1 MSEKTNLKLI
11 PLGGLNEIGKNMM
24 VFEKDNDMIVIDCGV
39 MFPDDEFLGLD
50 YIIPDFSYVIQNHNK
65 LKAIILTHGH
75 EDHIGAVPFLLK
87 EVQAPVYANKLTL
100 GLVEL
105 KLNDHQLY
113 EDIALQEIN
122 EESILEIGAFKI
134 EFFRVNHSIPESF
147 GIVIKT
153 DIGTVI
159 HSGDFKFDQNP
170 IDNKKTDFSKIGMFG
185 AEGVLALLSD
195 STNAEEKGYTL
206 PERDVGKTL
215 AEKFDQSEGRIIIAT
230 FSSHIHRIQQIM
242 DVTSIHKRKL
252 AISGKSLLKT
262 IKISSDLGFLKIPDD
277 LIIPISNINDY
288 PEKKVAILSTGTQGE
303 PLSALYKMAVNEH
316 KRIQIV
322 KGDTVIISASPI
334 PGNEKAIANII
345 NMLIKQG
352 ADVFYESIAGVHVS
366 GHAAQEE
373 IKMMIN
379 LVNPKYYIPVH
390 GDNMHKVNNAKLA
403 IELGIPEKNIIIAQ
417 NGDIIE
423 INSDSC
429 KITDNINMKNIY
441 IDGIGYGEIDDI
453 VLKDRKMLARDGL
466 IFNILNLSPKL
477 KLCISEPE
485 IMFRGVTYM
494 ENFDSVIKDCKNL
507 IKESVHACFNNN
519 IQSALNIEKYIN
531 SKLEKYLLK
540 KIRIKPV
547 IMTKVIFTDN
557 GLAE

>member
-1 MSEKTNLKLI
+1 MAKKTSLKLI

-24 VFEKDNDMIVIDCGV
+24 VLEKDNDMIVIDCGV

-50 YIIPDFSYVIQNHNK
+50 YIIPDFSYVKQNSKK
-65 LKAIILTHGH
+65 LKAIIITHGH

-87 EVQAPVYANKLTL
+87 EVNAPIYANKLTL

-105 KLNDHQLY
+105 KLNDHQIFEGVNLNEID
-113 EDIALQEIN
+113 ED
-122 EESILEIGAFKI
+122 SKLEIGAFTI
-134 EFFRVNHSIPESF
+134 EFFRVNHSIPDSF
-147 GIVIKT
+147 GVIIRT
-153 DIGTVI
+153 NIGTVM

-170 IDNKKTDFSKIGMFG
+170 VDNKLTDFSKISLCGR
-185 AEGVLALLSD
+185 EGVLALLCD
-195 STNAEEKGYTL
+195 STNSEEKGYTL
-206 PERDVGKTL
+206 PEKDVGKTL
-215 AEKFDQSEGRIIIAT
+215 SEKFSQSEGRIIIAT

-242 DVTSIHKRKL
+242 DMSANFKRKL

-262 IKISSDLGFLKIPDD
+262 IKISSELGFLKIPED

-288 PEKKVAILSTGTQGE
+288 PLKRIAILSTGTQGE
-303 PLSALYKMAVNEH
+303 PLSALYKMALNEH
-316 KRIQIV
+316 KRIQIMN
-322 KGDTVIISASPI
+322 GDMVIISASPI

-345 NMLIKQG
+345 NMLIKHG

-379 LVNPKYYIPVH
+379 LVKPRYYIPIH

-403 IELGIPEKNIIIAQ
+403 IEIGIPEKNVVIAQ
-417 NGDIIE
+417 NGDVIK
-423 INSDSC
+423 INSNFC
-429 KITDNINMKNIY
+429 KITNNINMKNIY

-453 VLKDRKMLARDGL
+453 VLKDRKLLARDGV
-466 IFNILNLSPKL
+466 IFNILNINPKKESL
-477 KLCISEPE
+477 ASQPE

-494 ENFDSVIKDCKNL
+494 ENFDLVISDCRKLIEDSV
-507 IKESVHACFNNN
+507 EACFNNN
-519 IQSALNIEKYIN
+519 IRTALNIEKYID
-531 SKLEKYLLK
+531 SRLEKYLIK

-547 IMTKVIFTDN
+547 IMTKVIFADYD
-557 GLAE
+557 

>member
-1 MSEKTNLKLI
+1 MAKKTSLKLI

-24 VFEKDNDMIVIDCGV
+24 VLEKDNDMIVIDCGV

-50 YIIPDFSYVIQNHNK
+50 YIIPDFSYVKQNSKK
-65 LKAIILTHGH
+65 LKAIIITHGH

-87 EVQAPVYANKLTL
+87 EVNAPIYANKLTL

-105 KLNDHQLY
+105 KLNDHQIFEGVNLNEID
-113 EDIALQEIN
+113 ED
-122 EESILEIGAFKI
+122 SKLEIGAFTI
-134 EFFRVNHSIPESF
+134 EFFRVNHSIPDSF
-147 GIVIKT
+147 GVIIRT
-153 DIGTVI
+153 NIGTVM

-170 IDNKKTDFSKIGMFG
+170 VDNKLTDFSKISLCGR
-185 AEGVLALLSD
+185 EGVLALLCD
-195 STNAEEKGYTL
+195 STNSEEKGYTL
-206 PERDVGKTL
+206 PEKDVGKTL
-215 AEKFDQSEGRIIIAT
+215 SEKFSQSEGRIIIAT

-242 DVTSIHKRKL
+242 DMSANFKRKL

-262 IKISSDLGFLKIPDD
+262 IKISSELGFLKIPED

-288 PEKKVAILSTGTQGE
+288 PLKRIAILSTGTQGE
-303 PLSALYKMAVNEH
+303 PLSALYKMALNEH
-316 KRIQIV
+316 KRIQIMN
-322 KGDTVIISASPI
+322 GDMVIISASPI

-345 NMLIKQG
+345 NMLIKHG

-379 LVNPKYYIPVH
+379 LVKPRYYIPIH

-403 IELGIPEKNIIIAQ
+403 IEIGIPEKNVVIAQ
-417 NGDIIE
+417 NGDVIK
-423 INSDSC
+423 INSNFC
-429 KITDNINMKNIY
+429 KITNNINMKNIY

-453 VLKDRKMLARDGL
+453 VLKDRKLLARDGV
-466 IFNILNLSPKL
+466 IFNILNINPKKESL
-477 KLCISEPE
+477 ASQPE

-494 ENFDSVIKDCKNL
+494 ENFDSVISDCRKL
-507 IKESVHACFNNN
+507 IEDSVEACFNNN
-519 IQSALNIEKYIN
+519 IRTALNIEKYID
-531 SKLEKYLLK
+531 SRLEKYLIK

-547 IMTKVIFTDN
+547 IMTKVIFADYD
-557 GLAE
+557 

>member
-1 MSEKTNLKLI
+1 MAKKTSLKLI

-24 VFEKDNDMIVIDCGV
+24 VLEKDNDMIVIDCGV

-50 YIIPDFSYVIQNHNK
+50 YIIPDFSYVKQNSKK
-65 LKAIILTHGH
+65 LKAIIITHGH

-87 EVQAPVYANKLTL
+87 EVNAPSYANKLTL

-105 KLNDHQLY
+105 KLNDHQIFEGVNLNEID
-113 EDIALQEIN
+113 ED
-122 EESILEIGAFKI
+122 SKLEIGAFTI
-134 EFFRVNHSIPESF
+134 EFFRVNHSIPDSF
-147 GIVIKT
+147 GVIIRT
-153 DIGTVI
+153 NIGTVM

-170 IDNKKTDFSKIGMFG
+170 VDNKLTDFSKISLCGR
-185 AEGVLALLSD
+185 EGVLALLCD
-195 STNAEEKGYTL
+195 STNSEEKGYTL
-206 PERDVGKTL
+206 PEKDVGKTL
-215 AEKFDQSEGRIIIAT
+215 SEKFSQSEGRIIIAT

-242 DVTSIHKRKL
+242 DMSANFKRKL

-262 IKISSDLGFLKIPDD
+262 IKISSELGFLKIPED

-288 PEKKVAILSTGTQGE
+288 PLKRIAILSTGTQGE
-303 PLSALYKMAVNEH
+303 PLSALYKMALNEH
-316 KRIQIV
+316 KRIQIMN
-322 KGDTVIISASPI
+322 GDMVIISASPI

-345 NMLIKQG
+345 NMLIKHG

-379 LVNPKYYIPVH
+379 LVKPRYYIPIH

-403 IELGIPEKNIIIAQ
+403 IEIGIPEKNVVIAQ
-417 NGDIIE
+417 NGDVIK
-423 INSDSC
+423 INSNFC
-429 KITDNINMKNIY
+429 KITNNINMKNIY

-453 VLKDRKMLARDGL
+453 VLKDRKLLARDGV
-466 IFNILNLSPKL
+466 IFNILNINPKKESL
-477 KLCISEPE
+477 VSQPE

-494 ENFDSVIKDCKNL
+494 ENFDSVISDCRKL
-507 IKESVHACFNNN
+507 IEDSVQACFNNN
-519 IQSALNIEKYIN
+519 IRTALNIEKYID
-531 SKLEKYLLK
+531 SRLEKYLIK

-547 IMTKVIFTDN
+547 IMTKVIFADYD
-557 GLAE
+557 

>member
-1 MSEKTNLKLI
+1 MAKKTSLKLI

-24 VFEKDNDMIVIDCGV
+24 VLEKDNDMIVIDCGV

-50 YIIPDFSYVIQNHNK
+50 YIIPDFSYVKQNSKK
-65 LKAIILTHGH
+65 LKAIIITHGH

-87 EVQAPVYANKLTL
+87 EVNAPIYANKLTL

-105 KLNDHQLY
+105 KLNDHQIFEGVNLNEID
-113 EDIALQEIN
+113 ED
-122 EESILEIGAFKI
+122 SKLEIGAFTI
-134 EFFRVNHSIPESF
+134 EFFRVNHSIPDSF
-147 GIVIKT
+147 GVIIRT
-153 DIGTVI
+153 NIGTVM

-170 IDNKKTDFSKIGMFG
+170 VDNKLTDFSKISLCGR
-185 AEGVLALLSD
+185 EGVLALLCD
-195 STNAEEKGYTL
+195 STNSEEKGYTL
-206 PERDVGKTL
+206 PEKDVGKTL
-215 AEKFDQSEGRIIIAT
+215 SEKFSQSEGRIIIAT

-242 DVTSIHKRKL
+242 DMSANFKRKL

-262 IKISSDLGFLKIPDD
+262 IKISSELGFLKIPED

-288 PEKKVAILSTGTQGE
+288 PLKRIAILSTGTQGE
-303 PLSALYKMAVNEH
+303 QLSALYKMALNEH
-316 KRIQIV
+316 KRIQIMN
-322 KGDTVIISASPI
+322 GDMVIISASPI

-345 NMLIKQG
+345 NMLIKHG

-379 LVNPKYYIPVH
+379 LVKPRYYIPIH

-403 IELGIPEKNIIIAQ
+403 IEIGIPEKNVVIAQ
-417 NGDIIE
+417 NGDVIK
-423 INSDSC
+423 INSNFC
-429 KITDNINMKNIY
+429 KITNNINMKNIY

-453 VLKDRKMLARDGL
+453 VLKDRKLLARDGV
-466 IFNILNLSPKL
+466 IFNILNINPKKESL
-477 KLCISEPE
+477 ASQPE

-494 ENFDSVIKDCKNL
+494 ENFDSVISDCRKL
-507 IKESVHACFNNN
+507 IEDSVEACFNNN
-519 IQSALNIEKYIN
+519 IRTALNIEKYID
-531 SKLEKYLLK
+531 SRLEKYLIK

-547 IMTKVIFTDN
+547 IMTKVIFADYD
-557 GLAE
+557 